1 MSALAQDL
9 RFAVRQLLKAPAFA
23 ALAICTLAIG
33 IGANT
38 AMFTVVESVLLRPLP
53 YPHPERMVAVGKVGE
68 GFTTTSWL
76 NYRDIRDQAQTLE
89 SAAGYSEDIG
99 VVQGKEGSMS
109 VLTPGVTVN
118 LFPMLGA
125 KPLLGRVFNPD
136 EGQT

>member
-53 YPHPERMVAVGKVGE
+53 YPHPERMVA
-68 GFTTTSWL
+68 
-76 NYRDIRDQAQTLE
+76 
-89 SAAGYSEDIG
+89 
-99 VVQGKEGSMS
+99 
-109 VLTPGVTVN
+109 
-118 LFPMLGA
+118 
-125 KPLLGRVFNPD
+125 
-136 EGQT
+136 